1 MKANTNRWYEP
12 WTKGPLQYFFLFPKV
27 NGQRKTKPR
36 HRYLKICKNDK
47 LDVYTV
53 NDEDEYERESWQI
66 DKHTHTYSQE
76 NEFAF
81 KEGKKSH
88 MCPR

>member
-1 MKANTNRWYEP
+1 M
-12 WTKGPLQYFFLFPKV
+12 
-27 NGQRKTKPR
+27 PR